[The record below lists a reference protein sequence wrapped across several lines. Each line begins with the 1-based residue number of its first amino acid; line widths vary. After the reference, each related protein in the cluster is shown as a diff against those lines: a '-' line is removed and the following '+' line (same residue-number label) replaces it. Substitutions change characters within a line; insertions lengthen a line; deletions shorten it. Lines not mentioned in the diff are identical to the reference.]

1 MSSLHRLR
9 DYSAFPASSLRAVH
23 VSIAPSLSRHA
34 ITNCNTGSFSISTRT
49 RETILQAD
57 LATVSAQHL
66 GFVYFLATLEAML
79 RRRGTSG
86 ADGGAEDTIAA
97 PAGPDVNGVCEGVKQ
112 VGAKRPACSISW
124 YEGAIPSWQ
133 GTSGDLD
140 TASCFGSS

>member
-34 ITNCNTGSFSISTRT
+34 ITNCSTGSFSISTRT

-66 GFVYFLATLEAML
+66 GFV
-79 RRRGTSG
+79 S
-86 ADGGAEDTIAA
+86 
-97 PAGPDVNGVCEGVKQ
+97 
-112 VGAKRPACSISW
+112 
-124 YEGAIPSWQ
+124 SWQ
-133 GTSGDLD
+133 PWKRCCAGGEPRGRMVARRTLLLPLQGRTS
-140 TASCFGSS
+140 TACARA